1 MPHPTQG
8 GDATEGR
15 YQWAIEGA
23 ELVISEVEDSC
34 RDRAHLH
41 AVGVG
46 EHAFDRAP
54 MTLPLCFLNGRIS
67 VRRPT

>member
-34 RDRAHLH
+34 RDRAHLLTQ
-41 AVGVG
+41 AAWQV
-46 EHAFDRAP
+46 AP
-54 MTLPLCFLNGRIS
+54 
-67 VRRPT
+67 